1 MSARLN
7 ECLQKMNKIK
17 EIKTKDKFQIYVE
30 FNKCNNFFRQS
41 KKKKKSN
48 WCFSFIATESNS
60 ILNGA
65 ALSNGL

>member
-41 KKKKKSN
+41 KKKKNQIDVFHSLQ
-48 WCFSFIATESNS
+48 
-60 ILNGA
+60 LNQIQY
-65 ALSNGL
+65 